1 MEKTCFDEARSP
13 LGKRHHGTDAM
24 SSSSLASTC
33 SYLED
38 EGDKATHVLQIVGQD
53 SGSVV
58 VCLVTA
64 SAKVGHR
71 AASEKRHPRS

>member
-33 SYLED
+33 IWRT
-38 EGDKATHVLQIVGQD
+38 KATRQHM
-53 SGSVV
+53 S
-58 VCLVTA
+58 C
-64 SAKVGHR
+64 R
-71 AASEKRHPRS
+71 